1 MRYCLLL
8 LLLFISL
15 PMSAQNVA
23 AQQTASQAQTT
34 LIQKITIEG
43 FVLQDKNQFVNLFKP
58 YRNKHLSTADIDEIL
73 QQLQE
78 IYEQAG
84 YQGLVSIDYHIR
96 GRSLTFTVAFA
107 K

>member
-1 MRYCLLL
+1 MRYCILF

-15 PMSAQNVA
+15 PVSAQNVA
-23 AQQTASQAQTT
+23 AQQTASQAQGP
-34 LIQKITIEG
+34 LISNIVMKG
-43 FVLQDKNQFVNLFKP
+43 FVLEDKNQFVRLFKP

-84 YQGLVSIDYHIR
+84 YQGLISIEPHVIKR
-96 GRSLTFTVAFA
+96 NLTFTVSLI